1 MMVFISMTM
10 SVSMTI
16 PMFFIPMFFMSM
28 SVSVSMFF
36 FSVSVSI
43 PVSMA
48 MSFFFFSMSVSMP
61 MSVPM
66 SVSMSMAMPMTVTV
80 TTFGLMDII
89 KDQSILSDNWIK
101 KCLKF
106 IFSLLEIIFLQI
118 VLLIFHNPI
127 NPFFTF
133 WVEHFSISLKS
144 RFPFQFIFLVLESFF
159 DIVTELLETV
169 FSFNTFFTY
178 FIIFFEVFG
187 IFNHLGNFISR
198 QSGFFIGDFD
208 FFFLSR

>member
-1 MMVFISMTM
+1 
-10 SVSMTI
+10 
-16 PMFFIPMFFMSM
+16 MSM
-28 SVSVSMFF
+28 S
-36 FSVSVSI
+36 
-43 PVSMA
+43 VSMA
-48 MSFFFFSMSVSMP
+48 MSFFFFSMSVSM
-61 MSVPM
+61 
-66 SVSMSMAMPMTVTV
+66 SVSMSMAMSMTVTV

-89 KDQSILSDNWIK
+89 KNQSILSDNWIK

-106 IFSLLEIIFLQI
+106 IFPLLEIIFLQI
-118 VLLIFHNPI
+118 VLFIFHDPI

-133 WVEHFSISLKS
+133 WIEYFSISLKS

-178 FIIFFEVFG
+178 FIIFFEVFS
-187 IFNHLGNFISR
+187 IFDHLGNFISR

-208 FFFLSR
+208 FFFLSH